1 MVSVA
6 CLHYSYTFS
15 IVQTRLDCLL
25 TPDYSMDFQLVYKNM
40 NFLVRVAKVV
50 LGCENGLNSLEV
62 ES

>member
-1 MVSVA
+1 
-6 CLHYSYTFS
+6 
-15 IVQTRLDCLL
+15 
-25 TPDYSMDFQLVYKNM
+25 MDFQLVYKNM